1 MPKHDAVSA
10 PAHYVVGRSI
20 EPLDVIEDW
29 GHDGQPMPH
38 HLGCALKYIARCQTA
53 GNAQQDL
60 RKAIFY
66 LERYIRMLDRA
77 RDNPPPHSL
86 DCS

>member
-1 MPKHDAVSA
+1 VPKHDAVSA
-10 PAHYVVGRSI
+10 PAHYVSGRSI

-29 GHDGQPMPH
+29 GLPH
-38 HLGCALKYIARCQTA
+38 HLACALKYIARCQRK
-53 GNAQQDL
+53 GSPQEDV

-66 LERYIRMLDRA
+66 LERFHQRLERA
-77 RDNPPPHSL
+77 RNQPPPHSL